1 MRFFL
6 GVFWGNLIRVW
17 RRSAD
22 SGRTTNALP
31 WVTTLTWTL
40 VLKVYVP
47 IDDFILVVRSVIA
60 TAGVLAGALGN
71 APIDLAPSRSG

>member
-1 MRFFL
+1 
-6 GVFWGNLIRVW
+6 
-17 RRSAD
+17 
-22 SGRTTNALP
+22 
-31 WVTTLTWTL
+31 VTTLTWTL